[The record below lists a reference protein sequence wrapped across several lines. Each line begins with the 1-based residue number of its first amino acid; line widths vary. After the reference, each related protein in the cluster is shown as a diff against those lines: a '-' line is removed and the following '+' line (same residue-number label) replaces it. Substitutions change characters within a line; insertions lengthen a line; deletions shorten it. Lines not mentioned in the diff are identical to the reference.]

1 MAFFPRPDRPS
12 RALADLWAFVRA
24 RRRSEFVFGGLA
36 VALTSV
42 WFWMLFDKMSPKPE
56 WRPPT
61 VLFVKQWPK
70 TRTLADIR
78 AQQAIDA
85 PKEKAARDARAA
97 EAIKRQDEY
106 KALAKRLGI

>member
-1 MAFFPRPDRPS
+1 MALFPRPERPS
-12 RALADLWAFVRA
+12 RALADLWGFVRA
-24 RRRSEFVFGGLA
+24 RRRSEFIFGGLA
-36 VALTSV
+36 VVLTGV

-61 VLFVKQWPK
+61 VLYVQQWPK
-70 TRTLADIR
+70 TRTDAEIR

-97 EAIKRQDEY
+97 AAKKRQDEY
-106 KALAKRLGI
+106 KALAKKLGI